1 MGAKKQDAKTTH
13 ERLQELFPG
22 LKHGLKKRKIFSV
35 REEGA
40 CYRLEKLGECESV
53 DYKVDGGLI
62 PRSDTVD
69 RKSDHLLLIRV
80 SKNDWIDVFIE
91 LKGTD
96 VMHGLKQLEETL
108 LHPLFKPHAPSER
121 RVARLVAKSMPS
133 LKNDKEIEK
142 FRKRLM
148 RLNCTFKTMK
158 SNQGEDFK
166 DLKRS
171 VGL

>member
-96 VMHGLKQLEETL
+96 VMHGLKQLEATL
-108 LHPLFKPHAPSER
+108 LHPLFKPHTPSER
-121 RVARLVAKSMPS
+121 RVARLVAKSIPS
-133 LKNDKEIEK
+133 LKNNDEIEK

-158 SNQGEDFK
+158 ADNPDDFVA
-166 DLKRS
+166 LRRS